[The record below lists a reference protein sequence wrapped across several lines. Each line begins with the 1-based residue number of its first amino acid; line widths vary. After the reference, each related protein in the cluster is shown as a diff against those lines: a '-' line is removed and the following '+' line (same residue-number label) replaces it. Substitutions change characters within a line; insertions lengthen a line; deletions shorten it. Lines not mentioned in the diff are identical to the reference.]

1 MCYFFLNI
9 FLKKF
14 GERAGTFGM
23 RQHSVTT
30 HPEELEKI
38 PNFFSKIKKSLDEEE
53 NIHFKSQFEK
63 IEENSLWNFY
73 KPSET
78 NQNDVICKFCN
89 KLLSM
94 VNNYRMDLGHF
105 K

>member
-1 MCYFFLNI
+1 
-9 FLKKF
+9 
-14 GERAGTFGM
+14 M

-73 KPSET
+73 KPCEN
-78 NQNDVICKFCN
+78 NQNEIWIQSIWDLPQNQNGRKR
-89 KLLSM
+89 KM
-94 VNNYRMDLGHF
+94 NNHSCSHLTCP
-105 K
+105 